1 METEIVNVPP
11 GGFDPEEVRR
21 VAALLRDGA
30 IVGFPTETVYGLA
43 ARADDPDAVDRLR
56 IVKGRPED
64 KPLTVHVGDLGDVLA
79 GSAPLHPRAR
89 RLVDRLLP
97 GPVTLV
103 LPGADGEPTGFRL
116 PDHAVAREFL
126 RSAGVP
132 VVATS
137 ANLSGEP
144 PLTDGADVER
154 AFDGR
159 LGAILSAG
167 PARYG
172 RASTVVR
179 VLGPEVEILREGVV
193 PAEAVRAAAAYGV
206 HFVCTGNLCR
216 SPMAEGIFKHLVA
229 ERLGVEVDDLV
240 ANGVRIDSSGTAAL
254 TGDPASPPGVVA
266 AAKWGADISEHVAQ
280 PLTPSLIRDAD
291 RIVTAARPHA
301 ETILTFTPE
310 AYDRVR
316 PMRRD
321 GRDVKDPYGRSD
333 REYRRTAAEIRE
345 EMTVLA
351 DEVVEIVR
359 RESDG

>member
-11 GGFDPEEVRR
+11 RGFSRAEVRR
-21 VAALLRDGA
+21 LGARLADGA
-30 IVGFPTETVYGLA
+30 IVAFPTETVYGLA
-43 ARADDPDAVDRLR
+43 AAAGDEAARTRLR
-56 IVKGRPED
+56 GVKGRPED
-64 KPLTVHVGDLGDVLA
+64 KPFTVHVPDVAALLR
-79 GSAPLHPRAR
+79 GTSALHPRAR

-116 PDHAVAREFL
+116 PDDAVAREFL
-126 RSAGVP
+126 RGAGVP

-144 PLTDGADVER
+144 PLTDGADVVR

-159 LGAILSAG
+159 VDAILSAG

-179 VLGPEVEILREGVV
+179 VLGPGVEILRPGVI
-193 PAEAVRAAAAYGV
+193 PEDRVRAAAAYSI

-216 SPMAEGIFKHLVA
+216 SPMAEGILRHLVA
-229 ERLGVEVDDLV
+229 ERLDVPEADLP
-240 ANGVRIDSSGTAAL
+240 AHGVRIDSSGTAAL
-254 TGDPASPPGVVA
+254 TGDPATPPAVA
-266 AAKWGADISEHVAQ
+266 AARKWGADIAGHVAR

-291 RIVTAARPHA
+291 LIVTATGYHA
-301 ETILTFTPE
+301 EVILTFAPE
-310 AYDRVR
+310 ASGRIR

-321 GRDVKDPYGRSD
+321 RRDVKDPYGRSD
-333 REYRRTAAEIRE
+333 SAYRRCAAEIRE
-345 EMTVLA
+345 EMTTLA
-351 DEVVEIVR
+351 DEVAERVR
-359 RESDG
+359 QEGE